1 MNLPFCLEIAILCI
15 LFLKKYLKVAHQGFG
30 MDFRKTAV
38 LNVERPVRSLN
49 RLCCEEQPGEH
60 GKQDSNNMAYEA
72 LLLSASLLLQMFML

>member
-15 LFLKKYLKVAHQGFG
+15 LFFKKYLKVAHQGFG

-38 LNVERPVRSLN
+38 LNVERPVRAPS
-49 RLCCEEQPGEH
+49 RLCNEEQPGEH

-72 LLLSASLLLQMFML
+72 Y